1 MDEREKRLAD
11 LGYPIDG
18 APKAAGLYT
27 PIVVSGDTFYLSG
40 AIPVEGERAVRGKVP
55 SKVDVPTATKAAEL
69 CAANLLR
76 VFIRDV
82 GPLSR
87 IERLVKLTGFV
98 NSEPDFTEQ
107 HLVINGASKLFLDV
121 LGEAGHHARSAVGM
135 AGLPTGA
142 AVEVELIG
150 RITPAGTR

>member
-1 MDEREKRLAD
+1 MNEREQRLID
-11 LGYPIDG
+11 RGYPIERV
-18 APKAAGLYT
+18 PPAAGLYT
-27 PIVVSGDTFYLSG
+27 PVVVSDGMFYLSG
-40 AIPVEGERAVRGKVP
+40 SVPMDGTEQTCRGKVP
-55 SKVDVPTATKAAEL
+55 SEVGVEEATKAAAL

-82 GPLSR
+82 GPLSQ
-87 IERLVKLTGFV
+87 IVRLVKVTGFV
-98 NSEPDFTEQ
+98 NSDPTFAEQ
-107 HLVINGASKLFLDV
+107 HLVINGASQLFLDV

-150 RITPAGTR
+150 RMKASA